1 MTAKP
6 VILIVEDD
14 ELIRMLV
21 AEILR
26 ENEFDVVE
34 AANGGAAMVTVLKR
48 PEIGCVFTDVRM
60 PGEPD
65 GFMLAK
71 YVRRIR
77 PHCPIVLTSGHA
89 RPQPEDLD
97 QGTCFVSKPYSG
109 TQLLSL
115 INSVMAA
122 ATGTASNPL
131 ARVQ

>member
-26 ENEFDVVE
+26 ENEFDVLE
-34 AANGGAAMVTVLKR
+34 AANGGAAMVSVLKR

-60 PGEPD
+60 PGELD
-65 GFMLAK
+65 GFTLAK
-71 YVRRIR
+71 YVRMIR
-77 PHCPIVLTSGHA
+77 PDCPIVLTSGHA

-109 TQLLSL
+109 TQLLTL
-115 INSVMAA
+115 INSVMAG
-122 ATGTASNPL
+122 ATVSKPVAY
-131 ARVQ
+131 VQ